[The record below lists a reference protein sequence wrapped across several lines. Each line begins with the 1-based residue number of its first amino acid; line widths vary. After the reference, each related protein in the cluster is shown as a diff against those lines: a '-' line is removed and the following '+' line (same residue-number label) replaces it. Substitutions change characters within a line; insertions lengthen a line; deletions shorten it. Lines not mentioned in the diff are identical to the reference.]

1 MKTYYRVQFKHN
13 PQSRATVGLS
23 ADTPEQALYEAARML
38 GMDTDPL
45 TQTYTIALE
54 AIAQPI
60 ADPVKK
66 SALNKWQRREI
77 ATLQKMQH
85 FGPNF
90 IARGLSMLH
99 RSALKK
105 SQQTEIMDLAIRL
118 GVNTNPEFIITD
130 TFATI

>member
-13 PQSRATVGLS
+13 PQSRASVGLS
-23 ADTPEQALYEAARML
+23 ADTPEQALYEAAKML

-54 AIAQPI
+54 AIE
-60 ADPVKK
+60 KK

-85 FGPNF
+85 FGANY

-99 RSALKK
+99 RSAPKK
-105 SQQTEIMDLAIRL
+105 SQQAEILALAVRL
-118 GVNTNPEFIITD
+118 GVNTNPEFIISD

>member
-13 PQSRATVGLS
+13 PQSRASVGLS
-23 ADTPEQALYEAARML
+23 ADTPEQALYEAAKML

-54 AIAQPI
+54 AIE
-60 ADPVKK
+60 KK
-66 SALNKWQRREI
+66 SSLNKWQRREI
-77 ATLQKMQH
+77 ETMQKMQH
-85 FGPNF
+85 FGANY

-99 RSALKK
+99 RSAPKK
-105 SQQTEIMDLAIRL
+105 SQQAEILALAVRL
-118 GVNTNPEFIITD
+118 GVNTNPEFIISD